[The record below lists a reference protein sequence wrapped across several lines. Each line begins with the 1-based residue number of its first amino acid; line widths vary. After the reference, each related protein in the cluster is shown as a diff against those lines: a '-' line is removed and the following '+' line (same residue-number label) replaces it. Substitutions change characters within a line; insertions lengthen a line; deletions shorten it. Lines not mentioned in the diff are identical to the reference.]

1 MLPLAALR
9 YLRVHLEKA
18 ELDSS
23 VTGVLQVGDM
33 KVKRARKFS
42 VLAREQLKTCS
53 VETRL
58 KGEAGETRREKAEIL
73 GRPGLGQESEILRTH
88 RGQ

>member
-1 MLPLAALR
+1 M
-9 YLRVHLEKA
+9 
-18 ELDSS
+18 
-23 VTGVLQVGDM
+23 
-33 KVKRARKFS
+33 
-42 VLAREQLKTCS
+42 AREQLKTCS

-88 RGQ
+88 GGQ